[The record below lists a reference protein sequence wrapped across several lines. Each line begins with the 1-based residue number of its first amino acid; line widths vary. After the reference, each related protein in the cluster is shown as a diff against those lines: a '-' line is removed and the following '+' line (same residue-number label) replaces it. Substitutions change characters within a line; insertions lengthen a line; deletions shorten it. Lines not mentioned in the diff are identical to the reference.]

1 MPFPDYPIP
10 ADEDQR
16 LRDLQRYALLD
27 TPADPHLDR
36 LVALASAVLNMP
48 IALVSLVDQD
58 RQWFLARH
66 GLDVAETPRRM
77 AFCAHTIAGNGI
89 LVVPDAR
96 DDPRFKG
103 NPLVLQDPQ
112 IRFYAGA
119 PLRSPQGHNL
129 GTLCV
134 IDKQPRSFESP
145 QVALLG
151 LMADLVMRELQLRQL
166 GMQCPVTGLYIR
178 SVFFQFGEQE
188 VVGARRDGLPLSLFN
203 FDIDDFRQINNR
215 WGHRA
220 GDQVLRDVCQ
230 AARAQLG
237 SDDLFGRIGDEEF
250 SILLVGGDLA
260 RALQVAEQVRERI
273 AQLHG
278 VFDHSDYQPRISGGI
293 TRLARGDRGFEDL
306 FYRADQALY
315 LAKGNGRNQIASLVA
330 D

>member
-1 MPFPDYPIP
+1 MPFPEYPIP

-27 TPADPHLDR
+27 TPADPHFER
-36 LVALASAVLNMP
+36 LVRLASAVLQMP
-48 IALVSLVDQD
+48 IALVSLVDRD

-66 GLDVAETPRRM
+66 GLDVEETPRRM
-77 AFCAHTIAGNGI
+77 AFCAHTIAGNDI
-89 LVVPDAR
+89 LVVPDALE
-96 DDPRFKG
+96 DPRFQG
-103 NPLVLQDPQ
+103 NPLVLEAPR

-134 IDKQPRSFESP
+134 IDQQPRSFEP
-145 QVALLG
+145 EQVALLE
-151 LMADLVMRELQLRQL
+151 LMADLVMRELQLRQHS
-166 GMQCPVTGLYIR
+166 MQCPVTGLYTR
-178 SVFFQFGEQE
+178 SAFFQFGEQE
-188 VVGARRDGLPLSLFN
+188 VVRARREGQPLSLFN

-220 GDQVLRDVCQ
+220 GDQVLLDVCR
-230 AARAQLG
+230 AARSQLQ

-250 SILLVGGDLA
+250 SILLVDTDLG
-260 RALQVAEQVRERI
+260 RALQVAEQVREHIGALR
-273 AQLHG
+273 G

-293 TRLARGDRGFEDL
+293 TRLASDDRGFADL

-330 D
+330 E

>member
-1 MPFPDYPIP
+1 
-10 ADEDQR
+10 
-16 LRDLQRYALLD
+16 
-27 TPADPHLDR
+27 
-36 LVALASAVLNMP
+36 
-48 IALVSLVDQD
+48 
-58 RQWFLARH
+58 
-66 GLDVAETPRRM
+66 
-77 AFCAHTIAGNGI
+77 
-89 LVVPDAR
+89 
-96 DDPRFKG
+96 
-103 NPLVLQDPQ
+103 
-112 IRFYAGA
+112 
-119 PLRSPQGHNL
+119 L

-134 IDKQPRSFESP
+134 IDRQPRSFESP

-293 TRLARGDRGFEDL
+293 TRLASGDHGFADV

>member
-10 ADEDQR
+10 ADEEQR

-36 LVALASAVLNMP
+36 LVRLASAVLNMP

-66 GLDVAETPRRM
+66 GLDVAETPRRV
-77 AFCAHTIAGNGI
+77 AFCAHTIAGDTI
-89 LVVPDAR
+89 LVVPDASQ
-96 DDPRFKG
+96 DPRFMG
-103 NPLVLQDPQ
+103 NPLVQQAPQ

-119 PLRSPQGHNL
+119 PLKTPKGHNL

-134 IDKQPRSFESP
+134 IDKRPRNFEP
-145 QVALLG
+145 EQVQLLE

-166 GMQCPVTGLYIR
+166 SMKCPVTGLYTR
-178 SVFFQFGEQE
+178 RAFFQFGEQE
-188 VVGARRDGLPLSLFN
+188 VACAKRDQRPLSLFN

-215 WGHRA
+215 WGHKA
-220 GDQVLRDVCQ
+220 GDQVLLDVCQ
-230 AARAQLG
+230 AARSHLS

-250 SILLVGGDLA
+250 SILLVDTDLA
-260 RALQVAEQVRERI
+260 RALLVAEQVREQI
-273 AQLHG
+273 AQLRG

-293 TRLARGDRGFEDL
+293 TRLSNADRSFNDL